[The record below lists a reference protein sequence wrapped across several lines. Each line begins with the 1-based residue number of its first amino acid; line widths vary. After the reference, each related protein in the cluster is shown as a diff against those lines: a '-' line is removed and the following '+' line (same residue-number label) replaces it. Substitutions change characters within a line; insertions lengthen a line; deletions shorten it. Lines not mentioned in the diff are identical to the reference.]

1 MLIDVSKIKSLLNSE
16 VTDYEL
22 GKHTGLSSVTFLRYR
37 QGGKVENMSIR
48 VASKLM
54 EYIRIKEEENTQG
67 VTKLDLMKQAHPLDS
82 KQWQIM
88 GIIPYEPCKLRVETI
103 KLIETLE
110 SMKLEYMN
118 DLCDVLENQGNKY
131 HTIEIV
137 KDEWGEPRFSLKVLD
152 I

>member
-1 MLIDVSKIKSLLNSE
+1 MLIDVSKIEALLNSE

-22 GKHTGLSSVTFLRYR
+22 GKHTGLSNVTFLRYR

-54 EYIRIKEEENTQG
+54 EYINIKEESTQG
-67 VTKLDLMKQAHPLDS
+67 ATKLDLTKQAHPLDS

-88 GIIPYEPCKLRVETI
+88 GIIPYEPCKLRVETV
-103 KLIETLE
+103 KLIEALE
-110 SMKLEYMN
+110 TMKLEYMN

-137 KDEWGEPRFSLKVLD
+137 KDEWGEPRYSLKVLD

>member
-1 MLIDVSKIKSLLNSE
+1 MLIDVNKIKSLLNSE

-22 GKHTGLSSVTFLRYR
+22 GKYTGLSNVTFLRYR
-37 QGGKVENMSIR
+37 QGGKVENMSLR

-54 EYIRIKEEENTQG
+54 EYIRMKEEENTRG
-67 VTKLDLMKQAHPLDS
+67 ATKLDLMKQAHPLDS
-82 KQWQIM
+82 KQWQVM
-88 GIIPYEPCKLRVETI
+88 GIIPYEPCKLRVETT
-103 KLIETLE
+103 KLIEALE
-110 SMKLEYMN
+110 TMKLEYMN
-118 DLCDVLENQGNKY
+118 DLCDVLESQGNKY